1 MLSWLRSL
9 YAGWKRRNQT
19 SSGSECTRRSEDD
32 PAGADDEDRTGERA
46 DDQPAAREDAPT
58 SWIDLLGQPEI
69 SKQDV
74 RIELGLQP
82 DEFLTQLVHS
92 ADGRMWQADLVETT
106 GWSKSTVSRYLDGL
120 ETDGTVER
128 VWIGRQK
135 LVSLPEAAP
144 ETPDATDEPSVGS
157 TTGSWASESDRLT

>member
-1 MLSWLRSL
+1 MDNEVR
-9 YAGWKRRNQT
+9 A
-19 SSGSECTRRSEDD
+19 
-32 PAGADDEDRTGERA
+32 GERA
-46 DDQPAAREDAPT
+46 DDQPAARADAPT
-58 SWIDLLGQPEI
+58 SWTDLLDQPEV
-69 SKQDV
+69 SKRDV
-74 RIELGLQP
+74 RVEFGLQP
-82 DEFLTQLVHS
+82 DEFLAQLVRS

-128 VWIGRQK
+128 IWIGRQK

-144 ETPDATDEPSVGS
+144 ETPDATDGPSVGS